1 MTTAAATAPAV
12 PLAKVAAIGAGFFG
26 ITLVWSVYNAYLPLL
41 LARFVESAALRG
53 AVMGL
58 DNVLA
63 LVLIPVVGA
72 WSDRIDGRWGRRLPF
87 VLVGMPVAALA
98 FAVLPFSA
106 QAFGTLIALD
116 VVFLLAMTV
125 FRAPVIALMP
135 DHVAPDRR
143 STANGVIN
151 LMGGVG
157 GLVAFFVLAP
167 LYDQAPWL
175 PFALAG
181 ALLLVA
187 ALVLARA
194 ADPHPPFVA
203 HGPAAA
209 VAEDRAPLAALARD
223 LRLLWTAPDAVAAR
237 WALLAIF
244 LYFLGFAAVEAQFTT
259 YAVGALGLSGGLAG
273 LLLGGFSLSFVA
285 ASLPAGLLGT
295 RWGKA
300 RTMGY
305 GLTALPVVFVLLAA
319 TRSVPLAA
327 AALVLAGLAWALVNV
342 QAYPLVADLGGRDRI
357 GFFTGLYYL
366 VSMSAAVVA
375 PFLLGAAMDL
385 FGLRALF
392 VGAAVAMAAGAVA
405 LARARRLGV
414 DPAAT
419 SGVR

>member
-1 MTTAAATAPAV
+1 MTTTAVGAAPGV

-41 LARFVESAALRG
+41 LARFVDSAALRG

-58 DNVLA
+58 DNLLA
-63 LVLIPVVGA
+63 LLLIPVVGA
-72 WSDRIDGRWGRRLPF
+72 WSDRVDGRWGRRLPF
-87 VLVGMPVAALA
+87 VLVGMPLAALA

-106 QAFGTLIALD
+106 QGFGTLIALD

-157 GLVAFFVLAP
+157 GLVAFFALAP
-167 LYDQAPWL
+167 LYDRAPWL

-187 ALVLARA
+187 AAVLARA

-203 HGPAAA
+203 QGSG
-209 VAEDRAPLAALARD
+209 AEDAAPLRALVRD
-223 LRLLWTAPDAVAAR
+223 LRGLWQAPGARAAR
-237 WALLAIF
+237 WALLSIF

-259 YAVGALGLSGGLAG
+259 YAVGSLGLSGGLAG
-273 LLLGGFSLSFVA
+273 LLLGGFSLAFVVA
-285 ASLPAGLLGT
+285 ALPAGLLGT

-305 GLTALPVVFVLLAA
+305 GLTALPVLFVLIAL
-319 TRSVPLAA
+319 TRSVPLTA
-327 AALVLAGLAWALVNV
+327 AALVLAGLAWAFVNV
-342 QAYPLVADLGGRDRI
+342 QAYPLVADLGGRERI

-375 PFLLGAAMDL
+375 PFVLGIAMDV

-392 VGAAVAMAAGAVA
+392 VLAALAMAAGGLA
-405 LARARRLGV
+405 LARARALGV
-414 DPAAT
+414 DRVHDAPPA
-419 SGVR
+419 

>member
-1 MTTAAATAPAV
+1 MTTAAAAPAPAV

-41 LARFVESAALRG
+41 LARFIDSAALRG

-58 DNVLA
+58 DNLLA
-63 LVLIPVVGA
+63 LLLIPVVGA
-72 WSDRIDGRWGRRLPF
+72 WSDRVDGRWGRRLPF
-87 VLVGMPVAALA
+87 VLVGMPLAALA

-106 QAFGTLIALD
+106 GAFGTLIALD

-157 GLVAFFVLAP
+157 GLVAFFALAP
-167 LYDQAPWL
+167 LYDRAPWL

-181 ALLLVA
+181 ALLLLA

-194 ADPHPPFVA
+194 ADRHPPFVA
-203 HGPAAA
+203 QGAG
-209 VAEDRAPLAALARD
+209 AEDAAPLRALARD
-223 LRLLWTAPDAVAAR
+223 LRRLRDEPGARAAR
-237 WALLAIF
+237 WALFSIF

-273 LLLGGFSLSFVA
+273 LLLGGFSLAFVLA
-285 ASLPAGLLGT
+285 ALPAGLLGT

-305 GLTALPVVFVLLAA
+305 GLTALPVLFALLAS
-319 TRSVPLAA
+319 TRSVPLTA

-342 QAYPLVADLGGRDRI
+342 QAYPLVADLGGRERI

-375 PFLLGAAMDL
+375 PFVLGAAMDL

-392 VGAAVAMAAGAVA
+392 VWAAVAMAAGALA
-405 LARARRLGV
+405 LARARALGV
-414 DPAAT
+414 DRTGAPPV
-419 SGVR
+419 G